1 MSSLLPLGA
10 AVVIGYLVY
19 ELGGGRNA
27 RRLGIVIAVVA
38 CVLLMAGVPW

>member
-1 MSSLLPLGA
+1 MSSILPLGA
-10 AVVIGYLVY
+10 AVVMGFLVY
-19 ELGGGRNA
+19 ELGGGRHA